1 MAACSSMLAWRIPM
15 DRGAWRAT
23 VQGVKMRWTQLSS
36 EAPHSTLNVCE
47 RKAGREERGRK
58 GNKGNERN
66 ERNSHVA
73 GENRATRDV
82 PQQDSAPHAHLS
94 TLRRFETT
102 ASNIGPTPSTGLVGR
117 VHH

>member
-1 MAACSSMLAWRIPM
+1 MAACSSMLAWRIRM

-23 VQGVKMRWTQLSS
+23 VQGVKMRWTRLSS
-36 EAPHSTLNVCE
+36 EAQHSTLNVCE

-58 GNKGNERN
+58 GHKGNERK
-66 ERNSHVA
+66 ERNSRVA